1 MSYTYS
7 PGIGRGG
14 DVEISDP
21 HQTETRLSSKH
32 EESPDAREGRE
43 DPYGG
48 TEAESEEGRAG
59 LHGT

>member
-1 MSYTYS
+1 M
-7 PGIGRGG
+7 
-14 DVEISDP
+14 EISDP